1 MTETTLNYPIIL
13 FVFNRLNNLK
23 KVVAWL
29 EKINSFKESNL
40 YIYSDNA
47 KETKDIKKVEEVR
60 SYTP

>member
-1 MTETTLNYPIIL
+1 MAETTLNYPIIL
-13 FVFNRLNNLK
+13 FVFNRLNHLK
-23 KVVAWL
+23 KVVAAL
-29 EKINSFKESNL
+29 EKNKLFKESNL